1 MADMASEMAEGA
13 MKRPRRASAG
23 SSFGEAAA
31 AKAAAAERA
40 AAQARE
46 AAAMAMASWID
57 ADLPRGEASES
68 HMYDLAA
75 AVVHHGASAGSGHY
89 TVFARED
96 ETASDGVWAQFND
109 DKVIAAD
116 PEDVKASGG
125 YLFFYTRRENTR
137 DSGERRAR
145 SAGAGAGAPKQGA
158 KGKGGRG
165 KR

>member
-1 MADMASEMAEGA
+1 

-46 AAAMAMASWID
+46 AAAIFLN
-57 ADLPRGEASES
+57 LPRGEANES

-137 DSGERRAR
+137 DSAERRER
-145 SAGAGAGAPKQGA
+145 SAGAGAPKQGA